1 MNMTNWKMIKLKRVI
16 IPLIGGLLL
25 FSCQRDSKP
34 KLEVFETEKGWGYLV
49 KKNDHVF
56 IYQDIIPAVPGN
68 QSFSTKE
75 DAEKIGQL
83 VLKKINDGQHL
94 SVTVN
99 ELDSLHVFYFSP
111 Q

>member
-1 MNMTNWKMIKLKRVI
+1 MTNWKSMKLKRVI
-16 IPLIGGLLL
+16 ILLVGGLLL

-34 KLEVFETEKGWGYLV
+34 KLEVFQTEKGWGYVV
-49 KKNDHVF
+49 KKSDHVV
-56 IYQDIIPAVPGN
+56 IHQGIIPAVPGN

-83 VLKKINDGQHL
+83 VLKKINDDQHPSL
-94 SVTVN
+94 TVN